1 MKKRLAG
8 KSSLRNNRK
17 SSARR
22 GSVQA
27 MDIIIRYIILL
38 IIGFVGLFYFYK
50 VLFPLTIYPS
60 YFLLKIFYNVYL
72 NQNTLVIG
80 DYNIEIISAC
90 IAGAAYYLL
99 IILNLTTPMKIKKRV
114 YSLIYSLF
122 ALLLL
127 NIIRIFTLSVLFVN
141 NFAYF
146 NITHKIFWNLLST
159 IFVVLIWFSAVKIF
173 SIKSIPVYSDIKFLK
188 KQIKS

>member
-1 MKKRLAG
+1 
-8 KSSLRNNRK
+8 
-17 SSARR
+17 
-22 GSVQA
+22 